1 MKLLAQWL
9 RSAAVLTAII
19 LFCFAR
25 SASADTYTIYDL
37 GDSNARGIYGLT
49 TAGSVVVF
57 QQSCGAFGPSCYLTY
72 ANGVAVS
79 DSSTAPG
86 LAYDDGTS
94 CTSTPAGFNAAK
106 KTCNNGLVGMGSLY
120 NPNGDP
126 NGVYIGSGDTLQ
138 LLHGG
143 SADQV
148 FLNASGDFAWTD
160 GNSEE
165 IFEAV
170 DTSKSIATPEPGTWL
185 LVGTGLLLFTSALR
199 RKALR

>member
-1 MKLLAQWL
+1 MKLLAHSL
-9 RSAAVLTAII
+9 RGAAVVTAIA
-19 LFCFAR
+19 LTCFAR

-37 GDSNARGIYGLT
+37 GDSNARGIYGISNT
-49 TAGSVVVF
+49 GDVVIF
-57 QQSCGAFGPSCYLTY
+57 QQSCGVFGPSCYVTY
-72 ANGVAVS
+72 SNGEAIGN
-79 DSSTAPG
+79 SSTAPI

-94 CTSTPAGFNAAK
+94 CGSTPAGFNAAK
-106 KTCNNGLVGMGSLY
+106 KTCNNGMVGMSSLY

-126 NGVYIGSGDTLQ
+126 NGVYLGSGDTLQ

-160 GNSEE
+160 GNNEE

-170 DTSKSIATPEPGTWL
+170 DTSKSMATPEPGTWL

-199 RKALR
+199 RKAIR

>member
-9 RSAAVLTAII
+9 SGAVAVAALVFIASPQSAL
-19 LFCFAR
+19 
-25 SASADTYTIYDL
+25 ADTYTIYDL
-37 GDSNARGIYGLT
+37 GDSNARGIYGMSNT
-49 TAGSVVVF
+49 GSVVVF
-57 QQSCGAFGPSCYLTY
+57 QESCGAFGPSCYMTY

-79 DSSTAPG
+79 DSATAPG
-86 LAYDDGTS
+86 LTYDDGTPCS
-94 CTSTPAGFNAAK
+94 STPAGFNASK
-106 KTCNNGLVGMGSLY
+106 KTCNNGVVGLGSLY

-148 FLNASGDFAWTD
+148 FLNSSGDFAWTD
-160 GNSEE
+160 GNTEE

-170 DTSKSIATPEPGTWL
+170 DTSKSISTPEPGTWL

>member
-9 RSAAVLTAII
+9 RSAAVVPAIVF
-19 LFCFAR
+19 LCLAR

-37 GDSNARGIYGLT
+37 GDSNARGIYGLST
-49 TAGSVVVF
+49 TGDVVIF
-57 QQSCGAFGPSCYLTY
+57 QQSCGVFGPSCYMTY
-72 ANGVAVS
+72 DNGVAVS
-79 DSSTAPG
+79 DSATAPS
-86 LAYDDGTS
+86 LTYDDGTPCS
-94 CTSTPAGFNAAK
+94 STPAGFNASK
-106 KTCNNGLVGMGSLY
+106 KTCNNGVVGMGSLY

-126 NGVYIGSGDTLQ
+126 NGVYLGSGDTLQ

-160 GNSEE
+160 GNNEE